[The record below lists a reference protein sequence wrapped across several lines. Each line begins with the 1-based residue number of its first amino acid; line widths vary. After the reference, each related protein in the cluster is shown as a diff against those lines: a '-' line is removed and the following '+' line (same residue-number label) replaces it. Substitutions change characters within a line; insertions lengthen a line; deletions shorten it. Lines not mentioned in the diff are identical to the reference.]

1 MVAPV
6 SYKDMKFADLRAQAA
21 LDKDP
26 NQYSAQSWMSHAKK
40 CADEAALAEREGRQ
54 EEAFVKYVKAC
65 G

>member
-1 MVAPV
+1 MVSPV
-6 SYKDMKFADLRAQAA
+6 SYKDLKLSDLRALAA
-21 LDKDP
+21 LEKNA